1 MITMVYKPIYY
12 DRYKSTSLGGHD
24 LFITMEDLRSQAFF
38 LRKSYKG
45 RGPKTIAKL
54 VSWCK

>member
-38 LRKSYKG
+38 FEEVLQG
-45 RGPKTIAKL
+45 TGPQND
-54 VSWCK
+54 S